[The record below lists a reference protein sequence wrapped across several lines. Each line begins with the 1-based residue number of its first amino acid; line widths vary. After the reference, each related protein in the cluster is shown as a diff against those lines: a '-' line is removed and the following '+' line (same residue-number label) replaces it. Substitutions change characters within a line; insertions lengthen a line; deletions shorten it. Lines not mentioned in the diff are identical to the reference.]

1 MGEMTDERGTDGRLT
16 LANGDALDGCGKP
29 LSAVQLSCLKVID
42 DVWPETITPAEVA
55 TRVGVPTNTAVAH
68 VGALVKAGF
77 VYRAAR
83 HNGVSYRSA
92 HSPTG

>member
-1 MGEMTDERGTDGRLT
+1 MGEMTDERGTEGRLAFT
-16 LANGDALDGCGKP
+16 NGDALDGCGKP
-29 LSAVQLSCLKVID
+29 LSAVQLSCLRVID